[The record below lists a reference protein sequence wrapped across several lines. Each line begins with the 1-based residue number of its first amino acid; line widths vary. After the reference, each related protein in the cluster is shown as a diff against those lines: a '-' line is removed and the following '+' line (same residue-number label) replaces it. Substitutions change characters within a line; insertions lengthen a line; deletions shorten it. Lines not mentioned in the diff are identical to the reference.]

1 MNNLV
6 NQALSKNFDRY
17 FDFLN
22 KKMIEEQL
30 IKRGISDRR
39 LLEAFSKIRRHL
51 FLPEALWSRAYD
63 DYAMEIYPGQSI
75 SQPYITAYM
84 IEKLS
89 LCGSEKVLEIGT
101 GSGYQTALICLLAGE
116 VYSIDIK
123 ENLKASAEK
132 NLKSLGFSNFTLI
145 TGDGKKGFEDKS
157 PYDRIIVSCAAP
169 ELPECFIS
177 QLSQNGIL
185 IAPVGIDS
193 QELILIEKSPQGIKT
208 ERSLKVNFVPML

>member
-1 MNNLV
+1 MDDFIDK
-6 NQALSKNFDRY
+6 ALSKNFDRY

-30 IKRGISDRR
+30 IKRGISDKR
-39 LLEAFSKIRRHL
+39 LLEAFSKIKRHF

-84 IEKLS
+84 IEKLRLS
-89 LCGSEKVLEIGT
+89 GTEKVLEIGT
-101 GSGYQTALICLLAGE
+101 GSGYQTALLCQLARE

-123 ENLKASAEK
+123 ENLKSSAEK

-145 TGDGKKGFEDKS
+145 TGDGKKGFEDKA
-157 PYDRIIVSCAAP
+157 PYERIIISCAAA

-177 QLSQNGIL
+177 QLSENGII
-185 IAPVGIDS
+185 IAPVGEKG
-193 QELILIEKSPQGIKT
+193 QELTLIEKSPQGLKT
-208 ERSLKVNFVPML
+208 EKTLKVNFVPML